1 MFQLAAA
8 IAFAAA
14 NDNNVPI
21 VMIPPN
27 GVQFE
32 YEDMDHLNDDTF
44 NNYRDDECIAYAE
57 LVRASREF
65 SKEWPTESVEYNS
78 SRYFTDV
85 MDVDYAEY
93 VEDVEDE
100 EEDEED
106 EDEANSDVDYEEEED
121 QDTDDEA
128 IRTVFGAHRPIS
140 WEDLISNSIDFVVSE
155 RARIRN
161 ETGIMPSSHY
171 SRDKR
176 Q

>member
-8 IAFAAA
+8 IAFATAH
-14 NDNNVPI
+14 DNNVPI
-21 VMIPPN
+21 IIVPPN

-44 NNYRDDECIAYAE
+44 GNYCNDERIAYAE

-65 SKEWPTESVEYNS
+65 SKEWPAEAVEYNS
-78 SRYFTDV
+78 SRYFADV

-93 VEDVEDE
+93 VEN

-106 EDEANSDVDYEEEED
+106 EDSDVEYNNDEAED
-121 QDTDDEA
+121 EDTDDEA

-140 WEDLISNSIDFVVSE
+140 WEDLVSNSTEFVISE
-155 RARIRN
+155 RDRIRN
-161 ETGIMPSSHY
+161 ESGMMPSHYY
-171 SRDKR
+171 SRERSNKR